1 MADIRPIPAITYDFP
16 ADVDMLPVIAPPY
29 DVLDEKSKAELLE
42 RNDCNIVA
50 IDLPHLPAKTVGP
63 DETYAKAGEVYRAWL
78 ADGTLKRSEKPAI
91 FAYRQCYTH
100 RGHTYRRTGLIAN
113 VKIQPFGKP
122 ADGSGGIHPHEQT
135 FSGPKEDR
143 LKLMRATKAQ
153 LSPIFGLY
161 SDPSGWL
168 TKLLA
173 SVIERGPCS
182 FYGTTS
188 NDGVLHEVW
197 VLDTDEDIARFTE
210 ALQPQDIFIAD
221 GHHRYNTALNY
232 KKELES
238 KDGPLPADHP
248 ANNCLFVLVAMQD
261 PGMIVLPTHRV
272 LGGMKNFS
280 VSALAKAGEGK
291 IRITPF
297 AGADLKALEAALPK
311 HGPHAMG
318 LYDPSDARQPLSIL
332 TTESDDPLG
341 ATHGQQSDAWR
352 QLDVAVLQHL
362 IVEQLLQ
369 PNFCEA
375 ASGGGAG
382 EVKWKFPHSL
392 HDTEAIT
399 KSEGFQL
406 GVIVQPTPL
415 ESVRLVS
422 EAGELMPQKSTFFY
436 PKVATG
442 LVINPLE

>member
-1 MADIRPIPAITYDFP
+1 
-16 ADVDMLPVIAPPY
+16 
-29 DVLDEKSKAELLE
+29 
-42 RNDCNIVA
+42 
-50 IDLPHLPAKTVGP
+50 
-63 DETYAKAGEVYRAWL
+63 
-78 ADGTLKRSEKPAI
+78 DGT
-91 FAYRQCYTH
+91 
-100 RGHTYRRTGLIAN
+100 
-113 VKIQPFGKP
+113 
-122 ADGSGGIHPHEQT
+122 GGIHPHEQT

-173 SVIERGPCS
+173 SVIEREPCT

-197 VLDTDEDIARFTE
+197 ALESEEDIVRFTE
-210 ALQPQDIFIAD
+210 ALGPQDIFIAD

-232 KKELES
+232 KKELEA
-238 KDGPLPADHP
+238 KEGPLPADHP

-272 LGGMKNFS
+272 LGGMNNFS
-280 VSALAKAGEGK
+280 IAALAKAGEGK
-291 IRITPF
+291 VKITPF
-297 AGADLKALEAALPK
+297 AGTDLKALEAALAK
-311 HGPHAMG
+311 NGPHAMG
-318 LYDPSDARQPLSIL
+318 LYDPSDKRQPLSVM
-332 TTESDDPLG
+332 TTVSDDPLK
-341 ATHGQQSDAWR
+341 ATHGKMSDAWR
-352 QLDVAVLQHL
+352 QLDVAILQHL
-362 IVEQLLQ
+362 LVERLLQ
-369 PNFCEA
+369 PTFCEA
-375 ASGGGAG
+375 ASGGGGGGSGG

-392 HDTEAIT
+392 HEVEVVT

-406 GVIVQPTPL
+406 AVIVQATPL